1 MLEEELYEP
10 MRMWLEQYMI
20 DNYKGCN
27 RCKLAYWYCEV
38 HYVRLGRIIR
48 QWADNR

>member
-20 DNYKGCN
+20 DNYKGWILMRDITFHCLEDAE
-27 RCKLAYWYCEV
+27 K
-38 HYVRLGRIIR
+38 
-48 QWADNR
+48 

>member
-20 DNYKGCN
+20 DNYKGLAANLFLMFLLFRFMVN
-27 RCKLAYWYCEV
+27 RQLWDK
-38 HYVRLGRIIR
+38 
-48 QWADNR
+48 